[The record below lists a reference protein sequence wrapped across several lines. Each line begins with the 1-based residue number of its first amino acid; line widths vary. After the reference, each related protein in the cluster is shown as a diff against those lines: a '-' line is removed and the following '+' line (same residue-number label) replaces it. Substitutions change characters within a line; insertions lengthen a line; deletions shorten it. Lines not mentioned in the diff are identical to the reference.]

1 MACIE
6 NKSLI
11 ILYELN
17 MVFKRPYPS
26 YIVIFEG
33 LHEENT
39 FQSIVCGCTE
49 PNREKDSVCIFIKKN
64 ENISEMIQSFQIY
77 FNAQQQKASAF
88 LLLKKSIDIVFG

>member
-49 PNREKDSVCIFIKKN
+49 PNREKTPSAFSLKKN

-77 FNAQQQKASAF
+77 FNAQQQKASVF
-88 LLLKKSIDIVFG
+88 FIVKKSIDIVFC